1 MTGMASSIGRSL
13 SGVGH
18 IQQSIANILNTPIGS
33 RVMRR
38 EYGSLLPELIDR
50 PFSDALM
57 LQVYAA
63 TVMAIT
69 RWEPRVRIERFYRF
83 IPTGTP
89 GQAIV
94 DMDVIR
100 LDTGSSEVQRIS
112 IGLSTGGIA

>member
-1 MTGMASSIGRSL
+1 MAGMNAHSGRSL
-13 SGVGH
+13 VGINH
-18 IQQSIANILNTPIGS
+18 IQQSIANILNTPVGS

-50 PFSDALM
+50 PFSDSLM

-63 TVMAIT
+63 TVIAIT

-89 GQAIV
+89 GQAII
-94 DMDVIR
+94 DMDIIR
-100 LDTGSSEVQRIS
+100 LDTGSPELQRVS
-112 IGLSTGGIA
+112 IGLLPGGIA